1 MVSKYKTIS
10 MNSLSTMILV
20 FVLLTITSC
29 SVIARSKILG
39 KWETPKQT
47 GSIDF
52 LKDGTVIIKGEFGL
66 GANGRY
72 ILVENDKIQFEFDD
86 LASLLGKS
94 TVYYTIKDDE
104 LTLDLPIIGKTM
116 YKKKNAI

>member
-1 MVSKYKTIS
+1 MLTKCKPIS
-10 MNSLSTMILV
+10 VICLITVILV

-29 SVIARSKILG
+29 SIITRSKILG

-52 LKDGTVIIKGEFGL
+52 LNDGTVIMKGEFGL

-72 ILVENDKIQFEFDD
+72 TLVENDKIQFEFDD
-86 LASLLGKS
+86 LASLLGTS
-94 TVYYTIKDDE
+94 IVYYTIEGDE
-104 LTLDLPIIGKTM
+104 LTLDLPIIGKTI
-116 YKKKNAI
+116 YQKK